1 MKPYY
6 EIAFDRHYEDLKKAK
21 PHLRFNEK
29 IGKRYITIIE
39 SLQHYK
45 GELAGKKLKLE
56 MWQKK
61 LILIA
66 FGWERLSSESKWI
79 RRFSTIFIFIPRKNG
94 KTILASGIAIA
105 DMIIRG
111 EVGGEVVI
119 FATKRDQ
126 AKLAWTGCDKMI
138 HRHEELKSYSKTAYS
153 KIQFSKNDTTIT
165 TLGRDSDTEDGLN
178 VSIGIADEYHAHPD
192 NSLWEVVESSQG
204 ARQQPLMLAITTAGT
219 NTASPAFYMYEY
231 AKKILDG
238 VMENDSFFAFIAE
251 PDKGDDPF
259 KEETWIKA
267 NPNYGVSVK
276 KDYMEKMAKEASD
289 RPELKNNFLVKNLN
303 VFTNQAESFI
313 SFEKWKSSKGT
324 LIEFDSF
331 VLGVDSSLRDDF
343 VAMVKVKKQN
353 NKYYIK
359 PMFYMPEIY
368 ANKDRERELN
378 APLMTWIAQGYITV
392 IPQKEND
399 TRYLKKYI
407 EEDLCETEAIPYD
420 PHRMRK
426 IVIELEEDGYD
437 GCIPISQNY
446 TIAAPTNFLMRQINE
461 GNIVHDD
468 NPVMNWMISNVTVKA
483 DINGNIRPQKADPNR
498 KIDGV
503 AALINAMAYLDFT
516 PKEEDEKTNPYLTR
530 GLRSL

>member
-6 EIAFDRHYEDLKKAK
+6 ETAFDRHYEDLKKAK
-21 PHLRFNEK
+21 SHLRFNEK
-29 IGKRYITIIE
+29 LGKRYITIIE

-45 GELAGKKLKLE
+45 GELAGKELKLE

-66 FGWERLSSESKWI
+66 FGWERLSSEGKWI
-79 RRFSTIFIFIPRKNG
+79 RRFSTVFIFIPRKNG

-111 EVGGEVVI
+111 ETGGEVVI

-138 HRHEELKSYSKTAYS
+138 HKHKELKSYSKTAYS

-219 NTASPAFYMYEY
+219 NTASPAYYMYEY
-231 AKKILDG
+231 AKKILSG
-238 VMENDSFFAFIAE
+238 AINNDNFFAFVSE
-251 PDKGDDPF
+251 PDEKDDPF

-267 NPNYGVSVK
+267 NPNYGISVK
-276 KDYMEKMAKEASD
+276 RDYMRKVSKEAED

-303 VFTNQAESFI
+303 VWTNQAESFI
-313 SFEKWKSSKGT
+313 SFEKWKRSAGE
-324 LIEFDSF
+324 LPEFDNF
-331 VLGVDSSLRDDF
+331 VLGIDASLRDDF
-343 VAMVKVKKQN
+343 TALVKVKKV
-353 NKYYIK
+353 KDIYYVK
-359 PMFYMPEIY
+359 PRFYIPEIY
-368 ANKDRERELN
+368 ATKERERELN
-378 APLMTWIAQGYITV
+378 APLLAWISEGHIEV
-392 IPQKEND
+392 IPQSEID
-399 TRYLKKYI
+399 SRYLKRDI
-407 EEDLCETEAIPYD
+407 LTDIGIIEAIPYD

-426 IVIELEEDGYD
+426 LVIELEEEGYEN
-437 GCIPISQNY
+437 CMPISQNY
-446 TIAAPTNFLMRQINE
+446 TIAAPTNHLMRQINE
-461 GNIVHDD
+461 GKVIHDN
-468 NPVMNWMISNVTVKA
+468 NPVMNWMISNMTIKS
-483 DINGNIRPQKADPNR
+483 DINGNIRPQKSDPNR

-503 AALINAMAYLDFT
+503 AALINTMAYFDFT
-516 PKEEDEKTNPYLTR
+516 AKEETEEFAYEDR
-530 GLRSL
+530 GFRFI